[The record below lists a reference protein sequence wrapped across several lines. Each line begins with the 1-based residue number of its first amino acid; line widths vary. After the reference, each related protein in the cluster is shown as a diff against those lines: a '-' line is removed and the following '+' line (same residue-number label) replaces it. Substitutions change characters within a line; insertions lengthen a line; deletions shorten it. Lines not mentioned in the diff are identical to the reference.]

1 MSETTLEDQ
10 QEPRSCGPQTQP
22 SLSEVEELKI
32 DYERGFYV
40 EFRNGKLH
48 AGRGSV
54 EGVRVIGVLDD
65 EG

>member
-1 MSETTLEDQ
+1 
-10 QEPRSCGPQTQP
+10 
-22 SLSEVEELKI
+22 LSEVEELKI